1 MSTTSE
7 IMQRVYSSD
16 GFKQKGYSLNLKDAF
31 LVPISAHAY
40 IVFIVERSNLDG
52 SNQSFTYAIYSVEEK
67 SAIVTFSDT
76 YMTVVSQFPPLA
88 NLSNAG
94 GKLDFVRKRT
104 LSKQFDALVESYV
117 KHNGLSDDAKSAY
130 MSYLAEMK
138 DLKAPSFKPVYNY
151 FLERARM

>member
-1 MSTTSE
+1 MSTMSE
-7 IMQRVYSSD
+7 IMQRIYSSND
-16 GFKQKGYSLNLKDAF
+16 FKQKGYSLNLKDAF
-31 LVPISAHAY
+31 LVELSAHAY

-52 SNQSFTYAIYSVEEK
+52 SNQSFTYAIYSVKEK
-67 SAIVTFSDT
+67 SVIATSSDT
-76 YMTVVSQFPPLA
+76 YMPIVSQFPPLA

-117 KHNGLSDDAKSAY
+117 KHNSLSDDAKSAY

-151 FLERARM
+151 FLERVRM